1 MKSILKKKNLRFKTI
16 SFPTH
21 TQSHILPQHL
31 ILKLSM
37 LIVNSPLLIPIF
49 FSLIF
54 LAFERRNVMVG
65 GNEILIDEQPNS
77 KQDTKKLRENNDKNK
92 LCWRKLFY
100 HSMIG
105 K

>member
-49 FSLIF
+49 FMIF
-54 LAFERRNVMVG
+54 FMILAFERGNVMVG
-65 GNEILIDEQPNS
+65 GNEILI
-77 KQDTKKLRENNDKNK
+77 
-92 LCWRKLFY
+92 
-100 HSMIG
+100 
-105 K
+105 